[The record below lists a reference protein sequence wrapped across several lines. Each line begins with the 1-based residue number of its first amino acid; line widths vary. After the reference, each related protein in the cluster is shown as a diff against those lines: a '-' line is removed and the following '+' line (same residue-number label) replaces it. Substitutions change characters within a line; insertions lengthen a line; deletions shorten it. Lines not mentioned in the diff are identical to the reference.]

1 MTLEELKATQE
12 ERDLLQLWEL
22 WQDRLLATGDRARTA
37 RDKQLIVAHYEE
49 LGTPIGSPEAPI
61 ALMWLG
67 FLGGVQSAL
76 EVIALG
82 EAGEGAEHE
91 AL

>member
-22 WQDRLLATGDRARTA
+22 WQDRLIATGDRARTA

-67 FLGGVQSAL
+67 FLGGGTERTRSNSSGRSWRGGRV
-76 EVIALG
+76 
-82 EAGEGAEHE
+82 
-91 AL
+91 